1 MKHALALII
10 NDPALSDE
18 CKQMAVAYESGVQ
31 WYLATCE
38 AIAERRDFSP
48 LVGDSR
54 QQVAA

>member
-31 WYLATCE
+31 WYLATCD
-38 AIAERRDFSP
+38 AIADRRQWSP
-48 LVGDSR
+48 IVEARSL
-54 QQVAA
+54 QVAA